1 MKSLLLAKS
10 NFRKNK
16 GLSICIS
23 LLLIIASMFICLSF
37 LLVFD
42 YNKNAYKQAKKLD
55 TTDMFI
61 YSTNDATAVTKEY
74 IDSIM
79 PNTVEEYLYQDTI
92 CATITISYNNGEVSP
107 YVIIN
112 KEDSMN
118 RSISKVEIVEEDESI
133 TSNYLYVPYHFHVGG
148 GYKIG
153 DTYTLKMEKTYT
165 FTIKGYVN
173 QTYGGSYQAGT
184 YEFFVS
190 NEMFDQ
196 MESECASQN
205 GFSLYINYK
214 DDANQRLESNKIIN
228 KIFAEKNVG
237 STSTSIDN
245 TITNRTFI
253 ATIFFISFLLT
264 AVIIILIV
272 ILMVYNNI
280 SNYVKE
286 NMRNLGALKAMG
298 YTSRDLKSSIY
309 LQFIIICVIGL
320 VLGVLAG
327 HLFLPTISGL
337 LIKQSGIPYCT
348 RFNMLSTILTVIIIP
363 TFVLIMVA
371 ISSRKLKKIEPIIAL
386 RDGVEAHNFKK
397 NMVPLDRTKL
407 GLNMSLSLKN
417 TFKNIKQNTISFIT
431 VLVLSFLMVIA
442 ITMFQ
447 NFSVKPKFGLLT
459 FELNDGVVMVDKTKT
474 TEVWEYLNEHTD
486 NNKYLVQ
493 WELQDTDYSPI
504 FTYIVDDFSK
514 MNNTDV
520 CYKGSFPKMDN
531 EIAIAGKYAS
541 SVGKKIGDEITLKS
555 GDKSF
560 TYLITGFTQTCNNGG
575 QECAMTKDGGAHL
588 LDLDN
593 INSTFWFDKDGD
605 ASQVLKDVK
614 NEFGDAIIST
624 MDINETIK
632 AQIGMFVSVANLMVV
647 IISVITAAIIILVLY
662 LLMKNIIR
670 DRRYEYG
677 ILKAVGYRS
686 RDLIIQNVLSF
697 MPTLFLGTLIGTV
710 VSYFIASP
718 YIGLM
723 MRSFGIMKCTMYIPI
738 HFLVLSVLFM
748 MVISVVAGI
757 LMSLKIRKVE
767 PVKLLTGE

>member
-23 LLLIIASMFICLSF
+23 LLLLIASMFICLSF

-42 YNKNAYKQAKKLD
+42 YNKNAYKQVKKLN
-55 TTDMFI
+55 TSDMFI
-61 YSTNDATAVTKEY
+61 YSTSRATEVNKEY
-74 IDSIM
+74 IDSII
-79 PNTVEEYLYQDTI
+79 PNSVEEYVYQDTV
-92 CATITISYNNGEVSP
+92 CANVTLNYNNGEVSP
-107 YVIIN
+107 FVIIN
-112 KEDSMN
+112 KYDSMTRN
-118 RSISKVEIVEEDESI
+118 LSKVEIVEEDKNI
-133 TSNYLYVPYHFHVGG
+133 TTNYLYVPYHLYVGG

-153 DTYTLKMEKTYT
+153 DSYTIKLEKEYT

-173 QTYGGSYQAGT
+173 EIYGGSYQAGS

-190 NEMFDQ
+190 NEMFDKIQ
-196 MESECASQN
+196 TECESQN

-214 DDANQRLESNKIIN
+214 KDANEQLETNKIIN
-228 KIFAEKNVG
+228 KIFSEKNAG

-253 ATIFFISFLLT
+253 STIFFISFLLT

-298 YTSRDLKSSIY
+298 YTSKDLKKSIY
-309 LQFIIICVIGL
+309 LQFIIICIIGL
-320 VLGVLAG
+320 VLGVLAA
-327 HLFLPTISGL
+327 HLFLPVISGL

-348 RFNMLSTILTVIIIP
+348 KFSLLSTALTVVIIP
-363 TFVLIMVA
+363 TFVLLMVA
-371 ISSRKLKKIEPIIAL
+371 LSSRKVKKIEPIIAL
-386 RDGVEAHNFKK
+386 RDGVETHNFKK
-397 NMVPLDRTKL
+397 NMIPLDKSKL

-442 ITMFQ
+442 IVMFQ
-447 NFSVKPKFGLLT
+447 NFSVKPKLGLLT
-459 FELNDGVVMVDKTKT
+459 FEMNDGIVTVDKSKT
-474 TEVWEYLNEHTD
+474 DEVWTYLNEHAD
-486 NNKYLVQ
+486 NTKYMIQ
-493 WELQDTDYSPI
+493 WEFQDEEYTPL

-514 MNNTDV
+514 INNVDV
-520 CYKGSFPKMDN
+520 CYKGSFPKLDN
-531 EIAIAGKYAS
+531 EIALSGKYAKS
-541 SVGKKIGDEITLKS
+541 LGKKIGDEITLRS
-555 GDKSF
+555 GSTTY
-560 TYLITGFTQTCNNGG
+560 TYLITGFTQTCNNAGK
-575 QECAMTKDGGAHL
+575 ECAITKEGGKHL

-593 INSTFWFDKDGD
+593 SDSGFWFDKNGD

-614 NEFGDAIIST
+614 EKFGDAIKST

-632 AQIGMFVSVANLMVV
+632 AQIGMFVSVANIMVI

-686 RDLIIQNVLSF
+686 KDLIFQNVLSF
-697 MPTLFLGTLIGTV
+697 MPTLLLGTIIGTV
-710 VSYFIASP
+710 ISYFIASP

-723 MRSFGIMKCTMYIPI
+723 MRSFGIMKCTMVVPIPL
-738 HFLVLSVLFM
+738 LVLSVLFM

>member
-42 YNKNAYKQAKKLD
+42 YNKNAYKQAKKLNSS
-55 TTDMFI
+55 DMFI
-61 YSTNDATAVTKEY
+61 YSTSEATAVTKDY

-79 PNTVEEYLYQDTI
+79 PDTVEEYLYQDTI
-92 CATITISYNNGEVSP
+92 CAAITINYNNGEVSP

-118 RSISKVEIVEEDESI
+118 RSISKIEIVEEDKTI

-153 DTYTLKMEKTYT
+153 DSYTIKLEKTYT

-173 QTYGGSYQAGT
+173 QTYGGSYQAGS

-196 MESECASQN
+196 MEAECTSQN
-205 GFSLYINYK
+205 GFSIYMNFK
-214 DDANQRLESNKIIN
+214 DNVNQRLETNKIIN
-228 KIFAEKNVG
+228 QIFAEKNVG

-298 YTSRDLKSSIY
+298 YTSKDLKSSIY
-309 LQFIIICVIGL
+309 LQFIIICIIGL
-320 VLGVLAG
+320 VIGVLAG

-363 TFVLIMVA
+363 TFVLLMVA
-371 ISSRKLKKIEPIIAL
+371 LSSRKLKKIEPIIAL
-386 RDGVEAHNFKK
+386 RDGVETHNFKK
-397 NMVPLDRTKL
+397 NMIPLDRTKL

-447 NFSVKPKFGLLT
+447 NFSVKPKLGILT
-459 FELNDGVVMVDKTKT
+459 FELNDGVVIVDKDHTE
-474 TEVWEYLNEHTD
+474 EVWDYLNENTN

-514 MNNTDV
+514 INNTDV
-520 CYKGSFPKMDN
+520 CYKGEFPKLKN

-541 SVGKKIGDEITLKS
+541 SVGKKIGDEITLQS
-555 GDKSF
+555 GNKAY
-560 TYLITGFTQTCNNGG
+560 TYIITGLTQTCNNAG
-575 QECAMTKDGGAHL
+575 QECAMTKEGAAQI
-588 LDLDN
+588 LDLDS
-593 INSTFWFDKDGD
+593 INSSFWFDKDGD

-614 NEFGDAIIST
+614 EKFGDAIIST
-624 MDINETIK
+624 MDVNETIK
-632 AQIGMFVSVANLMVV
+632 AQIGVFVSVANIMVT
-647 IISVITAAIIILVLY
+647 IISIITAAIIILVLY

-686 RDLIIQNVLSF
+686 KDLIIQNVLSF
-697 MPTLFLGTLIGTV
+697 MPTIFLGTVIGTV

-738 HFLVLSVLFM
+738 GFLVLSVLFM
-748 MVISVVAGI
+748 LVVAVVAGI